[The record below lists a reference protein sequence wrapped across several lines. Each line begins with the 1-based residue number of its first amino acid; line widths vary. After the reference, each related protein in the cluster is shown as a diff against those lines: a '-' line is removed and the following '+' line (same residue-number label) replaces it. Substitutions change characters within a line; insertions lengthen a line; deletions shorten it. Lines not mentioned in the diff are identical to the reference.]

1 MFAVVQKVKAGFD
14 DEIVRC
20 IIGVFDDIESA
31 NETVIQMNA
40 AMCEAFSD
48 NKRWI
53 LNHYVMEI
61 NKNIVIKDLASPWN
75 IWDHFYRE
83 DITDPFE
90 AFNRINS
97 E

>member
-40 AMCEAFSD
+40 AMCEAFS
-48 NKRWI
+48 
-53 LNHYVMEI
+53 EI
-61 NKNIVIKDLASPWN
+61 KTFSLK
-75 IWDHFYRE
+75 IWRAHGIFGIIFIGR
-83 DITDPFE
+83 T
-90 AFNRINS
+90 
-97 E
+97 